1 MQSEKYMAPNI
12 TAWSIWNLYKN
23 CFFVIFDVWKDCFE
37 LQKYFSE
44 ELFAHVTCLKG
55 IKIRW

>member
-23 CFFVIFDVWKDCFE
+23 RFVVIFRRLE
-37 LQKYFSE
+37 G
-44 ELFAHVTCLKG
+44 LF
-55 IKIRW
+55 